1 MVAEVVRVTKQKVT
15 LSDLV
20 GRVERVDVRCKR
32 CDRQGRVRL
41 TKLIAEHGAELGLP
55 ELAVLLAADCP
66 KVAATNQAD
75 RCFVHFPQLAGPLP
89 AG

>member
-1 MVAEVVRVTKQKVT
+1 TKQAVT
-15 LSDLV
+15 LGDLV
-20 GRVERVDVRCKR
+20 GRLDRLEIRCKR

-55 ELAVLLAADCP
+55 ELAVLLAADCT

-75 RCFVHFPQLAGPLP
+75 RCFVHFP
-89 AG
+89 

>member
-1 MVAEVVRVTKQKVT
+1 VTKQAVT
-15 LSDLV
+15 LGDLAC
-20 GRVERVDVRCKR
+20 RVDRLEVRCKR
-32 CDRQGRVRL
+32 CDRQGRMRL

-55 ELAVLLAADCP
+55 ELAVLLAVDCP

-75 RCFVHFPQLAGPLP
+75 RCFVHFPQLAGLSP